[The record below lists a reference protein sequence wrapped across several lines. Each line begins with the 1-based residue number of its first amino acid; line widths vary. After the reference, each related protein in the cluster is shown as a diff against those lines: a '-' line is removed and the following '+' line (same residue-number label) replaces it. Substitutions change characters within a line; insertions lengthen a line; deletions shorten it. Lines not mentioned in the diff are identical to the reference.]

1 MISGLL
7 FGSYGCDT
15 RWAVGQMV
23 RLKSSVLLETV
34 GKEPPV
40 SAVIHSV
47 SLWAVLPHIA
57 LFEEKYRKQ
66 L

>member
-1 MISGLL
+1 
-7 FGSYGCDT
+7 
-15 RWAVGQMV
+15 MV

-40 SAVIHSV
+40 LVVIHSV